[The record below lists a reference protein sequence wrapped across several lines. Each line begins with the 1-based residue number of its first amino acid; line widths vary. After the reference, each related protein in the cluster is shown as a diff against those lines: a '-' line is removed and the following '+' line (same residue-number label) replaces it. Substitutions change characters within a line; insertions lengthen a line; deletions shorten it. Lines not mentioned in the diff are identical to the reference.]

1 MHTNRI
7 TTAFVVILAAAAV
20 AGPTAAIADQSSHT
34 ASATPGHTAPG
45 PPTWPVDPQPI
56 VGPSAPGPPTWPVDP
71 QPIVGPSAPG
81 PPTWPVDPQPI
92 VDPYAP
98 VSNTSASGFDSGSAA
113 IGGGAVAA
121 LILALGGAARLRRR
135 HLARPRSLASH

>member
-34 ASATPGHTAPG
+34 ASATPGHT
-45 PPTWPVDPQPI
+45 
-56 VGPSAPGPPTWPVDP
+56 APGPPTWPVDP